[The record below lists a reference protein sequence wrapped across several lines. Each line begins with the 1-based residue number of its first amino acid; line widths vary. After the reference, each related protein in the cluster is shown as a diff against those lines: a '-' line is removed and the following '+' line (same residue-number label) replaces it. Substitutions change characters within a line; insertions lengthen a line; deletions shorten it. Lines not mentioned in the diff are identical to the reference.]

1 MSAAAPLRF
10 VSDTP
15 TWRHRW
21 GFSLLLLGAYLATF
35 HLWPDRPRWWIQA
48 TGCVSTLL
56 LTAAFVRSARSGYFL
71 NAWDALGHASVILDV
86 LLEGSW
92 IAHHDHLGF
101 YLCAAAFALV
111 LGGYRAWLWRRVD
124 RRLRE
129 LGKSA
134 LGTGAAH
141 LGDLASRPMN
151 ADSWKVE
158 FQKVYTRGLEA
169 WQSGRRLPSTM
180 FAPADAA
187 FLEGIGCSVQ
197 ELFDFVDDFARYG
210 EPDFD
215 AVLEV
220 TAIRREYF
228 VNELKSKPASRRVPM
243 SELPPKAEAVD
254 GIPWLP
260 RIIMKARLKLR
271 GEMPDDLMYGCGGD
285 RQFLAGI
292 RMSLPAFLTLVRD
305 CGADDRRIID
315 AVKRSASR

>member
-1 MSAAAPLRF
+1 
-10 VSDTP
+10 
-15 TWRHRW
+15 
-21 GFSLLLLGAYLATF
+21 
-35 HLWPDRPRWWIQA
+35 
-48 TGCVSTLL
+48 VSTLL